1 MMRWLRALALLVVC
15 CGAALALAQDAPTE
29 VTADDVNAIA
39 QKLYCP
45 VCENIPLDVCGT
57 AACADWRNE
66 IRIGLESGMS
76 EDAIV
81 TDFVRRFGDRVV
93 GTPQDPALAAL
104 SLITPWL
111 IIGATAAGGIYF
123 LVRHRRKDAPALQIE
138 SEETNSAYYDLLRKD
153 VEG

>member
-1 MMRWLRALALLVVC
+1 MRWLRLLALLIVC
-15 CGAALALAQDAPTE
+15 CGAGLVLAQDAPVD

-39 QKLYCP
+39 NKLYCP

-93 GTPQDPALAAL
+93 GTPQDPGLAAL

-111 IIGATAAGGIYF
+111 IIGAAAAGGIYF
-123 LVRHRRKDAPALQIE
+123 LLRNRRKDAPAAQIE
-138 SEETNSAYYDLLRKD
+138 PAEANSAYYDLLRKD